1 MKPAPVVETV
11 LTHTPTA
18 QSPTVAEKQARQPQE
33 SALTL
38 QRVQDST
45 WEQRAL
51 CYFFDQYSITGE
63 GEDGM
68 GHLEYLPSLYARCG
82 EVSPADELSP
92 SVCLRSAVDA
102 TALMTLANVAHAPPL
117 MIKARQ
123 GYGKAIRSLRA
134 ALASPDQAVKDETFA
149 SVVLLSLFEDIT
161 GERNGLFSSH
171 TAGFEFLMKLRG
183 QDQLGHQQGRD
194 MFNFA
199 YTHTYVEIL
208 ALGDKPRCDF
218 DWVMGMLNENDPIES
233 LMLAAT
239 KLSQLFLS
247 MQAAPNP
254 PDQTT
259 VESWIAAGR
268 ECDFALSQWTLHL
281 PDRWLPLVVYSPQ
294 GEPLL
299 TYNRISNAVIWGYY
313 RAVRVM
319 LQQLLLNLNRT
330 LTSIT
335 QKNQQPGGDPIP
347 VESKLDETSLR
358 AVIQEMTTD
367 TCRSLPFS
375 LSDVDNFGRPTKPN
389 DNSRPIRAA
398 QAYGLLWPLWY
409 ILSCGMPTSSQVQ
422 QIRTVLARVGSSL
435 GIKLA
440 LILASEAE
448 RMRGDSQPDGTPV
461 VGS

>member
-1 MKPAPVVETV
+1 
-11 LTHTPTA
+11 
-18 QSPTVAEKQARQPQE
+18 
-33 SALTL
+33 
-38 QRVQDST
+38 
-45 WEQRAL
+45 
-51 CYFFDQYSITGE
+51 
-63 GEDGM
+63 
-68 GHLEYLPSLYARCG
+68 
-82 EVSPADELSP
+82 
-92 SVCLRSAVDA
+92 
-102 TALMTLANVAHAPPL
+102 
-117 MIKARQ
+117 
-123 GYGKAIRSLRA
+123 
-134 ALASPDQAVKDETFA
+134 
-149 SVVLLSLFEDIT
+149 
-161 GERNGLFSSH
+161 
-171 TAGFEFLMKLRG
+171 
-183 QDQLGHQQGRD
+183 
-194 MFNFA
+194 
-199 YTHTYVEIL
+199 
-208 ALGDKPRCDF
+208 
-218 DWVMGMLNENDPIES
+218 MGMLNENDPIES

-448 RMRGDSQPDGTPV
+448 RMRRDSQPDGTPV

>member
-1 MKPAPVVETV
+1 
-11 LTHTPTA
+11 
-18 QSPTVAEKQARQPQE
+18 
-33 SALTL
+33 
-38 QRVQDST
+38 
-45 WEQRAL
+45 
-51 CYFFDQYSITGE
+51 
-63 GEDGM
+63 
-68 GHLEYLPSLYARCG
+68 
-82 EVSPADELSP
+82 
-92 SVCLRSAVDA
+92 
-102 TALMTLANVAHAPPL
+102 
-117 MIKARQ
+117 
-123 GYGKAIRSLRA
+123 
-134 ALASPDQAVKDETFA
+134 
-149 SVVLLSLFEDIT
+149 
-161 GERNGLFSSH
+161 
-171 TAGFEFLMKLRG
+171 
-183 QDQLGHQQGRD
+183 
-194 MFNFA
+194 
-199 YTHTYVEIL
+199 
-208 ALGDKPRCDF
+208 
-218 DWVMGMLNENDPIES
+218 MGMLNENDPIQS

-259 VESWIAAGR
+259 VESWIAAGK

-330 LTSIT
+330 LTSIS
-335 QKNQQPGGDPIP
+335 QKNPQPGDQTP
-347 VESKLDETSLR
+347 VESKLDEASLR

-375 LSDVDNFGRPTKPN
+375 LSDVDTLGRPTKPN
-389 DNSRPIRAA
+389 DNSRPTRAA

-409 ILSCGMPTSSQVQ
+409 ILSCGMPTSAQVQ
-422 QIRTVLARVGSSL
+422 QIRTVLSRVGSSL

-448 RMRGDSQPDGTPV
+448 RMRGDPQPDGTPV